1 MEGKKIQP
9 RALLVFGAPCSGK
22 TTFSKKFAKR
32 FNLAFF
38 DLEELQSKYHLSRK
52 VILVFIEQIAKT
64 GQTVLIEG
72 CLNTEKDREEVRNV
86 LRLAGYATST
96 IWIQTDIA
104 TIRSRLKA
112 RYKNVEEAKNTYDS
126 MVAALEAPSEA
137 EQPII
142 LSGKHTFETQV
153 KHVLAGLA

>member
-1 MEGKKIQP
+1 M
-9 RALLVFGAPCSGK
+9 
-22 TTFSKKFAKR
+22 
-32 FNLAFF
+32 
-38 DLEELQSKYHLSRK
+38 
-52 VILVFIEQIAKT
+52 VFIEQIAKT

-72 CLNTEKDREEVRNV
+72 CLNTEKDREEVRYV
-86 LRLAGYATST
+86 LRAAGYSTST

-112 RYKNVEEAKNTYDS
+112 RYKNVEEAKNAYDT